1 MKIKTLQEKEYDL
14 VDKVLKETGW
24 DLEKARRLLQIPLSQ
39 LKMKIRNHG
48 MKNEAYGDFTKQK
61 NDLKLKS

>member
-24 DLEKARRLLQIPLSQ
+24 NLEKARRLLQIPLSH
-39 LKMKIRNHG
+39 LKMKIRKHG
-48 MKNEAYGDFTKQK
+48 MKNEAYDDFTKPK
-61 NDLKLKS
+61 NDLELKS

>member
-24 DLEKARRLLQIPLSQ
+24 NLEKARRLLQIPLSQ
-39 LKMKIRNHG
+39 LKMKIRQYD
-48 MKNEAYGDFTKQK
+48 MKNETSGDITKPK
-61 NDLKLKS
+61 NDLELKR